1 MTMIKLF
8 LFLGLTV
15 ILSACVSV
23 QEAPNIVNLTQE
35 HTRIAIMPIT
45 ATIERKIWM
54 NQDKYNELC
63 RIKSEETQQRLYRQL
78 SFYARSGALHAEL
91 MTPDEVNAILFGAGY
106 PITPKTNNDLCSL
119 LHVDALV
126 FGNIQVL
133 EPISEATAIIIKS
146 ANPNF
151 TAITNVVHLNLS
163 IYDAKRAEQIW
174 NGQTS
179 LNGQYGSI
187 KENMQRKA
195 IRRMVRN
202 VPHTL
207 KKRRYKK
214 AYQELNGI

>member
-1 MTMIKLF
+1 MIKLF

-15 ILSACVSV
+15 FLTACVSV
-23 QEAPNIVNLTQE
+23 QEAPNIVELTQE
-35 HTRIAIMPIT
+35 HTRIAIMPIS
-45 ATIERKIWM
+45 ATLERKIWM

-91 MTPDEVNAILFGAGY
+91 MTPDEVNSILFGAGY

-119 LHVDALV
+119 LNVDALV

-133 EPISEATAIIIKS
+133 EPISEATAIMLNS

-151 TAITNVVHLNLS
+151 TAITNVVNLNLS

-179 LNGQYGSI
+179 LHGQYGSI

-214 AYQELNGI
+214 AYQKLNGI

>member
-1 MTMIKLF
+1 MMKRF
-8 LFLGLTV
+8 LFLGLTI
-15 ILSACVSV
+15 ILTACVSV
-23 QEAPNIVNLTQE
+23 QEVPNVVELSQE

-45 ATIERKIWM
+45 ATLERKIWM
-54 NQDKYNELC
+54 TQEKYNELC
-63 RIKSEETQQRLYRQL
+63 LKKSEETQQRLYRQL

-106 PITPKTNNDLCSL
+106 PNTLKTNNDLCSL

-133 EPISEATAIIIKS
+133 EPISEATAIMINS
-146 ANPNF
+146 TNPNF
-151 TAITNVVHLNLS
+151 TAITNVVNLNLS

-195 IRRMVRN
+195 IRRVVRN
-202 VPHTL
+202 IPHTL

>member
-8 LFLGLTV
+8 FFLGLTV

-23 QEAPNIVNLTQE
+23 QEAPNVVELTQE
-35 HTRIAIMPIT
+35 HTRIAIMPIS
-45 ATIERKIWM
+45 ATLERKIWM

-63 RIKSEETQQRLYRQL
+63 RSKSEETQQRLYRQL

-119 LHVDALV
+119 LNVDALV

-133 EPISEATAIIIKS
+133 EPISEATAIMLNS
-146 ANPNF
+146 TNPNF
-151 TAITNVVHLNLS
+151 TAITNIVNLNLS

-174 NGQTS
+174 NGQTA